1 MREVESWYCRI
12 EASIF
17 MKHPLQKRVITIFIV
32 SVWIV
37 NGLFCK
43 ILDLVPRH
51 RLIVARILG
60 ENHASMLTV
69 CIGVAEL
76 GMALWIVSRKM
87 KRLNAWVQITVVL
100 VMNVLEFLLASDL
113 LLWGRG
119 NLVFAILFAL
129 LIYYNEFCLVD

>member
-1 MREVESWYCRI
+1 M
-12 EASIF
+12 ASF
-17 MKHPLQKRVITIFIV
+17 
-32 SVWIV
+32 
-37 NGLFCK
+37 K